1 MGSSDASPASPPLR
15 AVYVD
20 ALNFARLLFFCDEGS
35 GSSGGGSDDGA
46 GAEDAAVVGS
56 PAALRAAGARVAAFA
71 AAARRSGL
79 RAVAFVDL
87 ACVSEEA
94 RAKRRAR
101 RERGVREAARGV
113 PHAAPQLLC
122 EMLDATG
129 VEVRLSR
136 EADCDDTLAAHA
148 AADGV
153 DVLSRDRDFSR
164 YFLRRAGEGAAA
176 RAGGSDDEP
185 ARLRVF
191 AGVDE
196 RALARGSLVLTCR
209 AAPPAASSSFPS
221 APSPRLLP
229 SPPPRFWTAR
239 DAPLLMR
246 LLRLTRAFDAGAPSP
261 LTRALGNAHA
271 ATRQLRRALYS
282 VVFAGDGPGVR
293 VRESWPEWDAAAGAV
308 AWREEEVLVGE
319 GGAGS
324 DEAAAAAAADALRLL
339 LGPPDAAF
347 AACFPREARALCGD
361 DAALGAGDGAAA
373 AAAAAANTPPAR
385 VSAAKWRA
393 HAHACRAVVLELCA
407 AATGSSLLGM
417 LARDARL

>member
-1 MGSSDASPASPPLR
+1 MGSSDASPAPPPLR

-20 ALNFARLLFFCDEGS
+20 ALNFARLLFFCDD
-35 GSSGGGSDDGA
+35 SSGGA

-56 PAALRAAGARVAAFA
+56 PAALRAAGARAAAFA

-79 RAVAFVDL
+79 RAVAFLDL

-122 EMLDATG
+122 EMLDAAG

-148 AADGV
+148 AADRA

-164 YFLRRAGEGAAA
+164 YFVRRAEEGAVAGA
-176 RAGGSDDEP
+176 RGSDDEP

-196 RALARGSLVLTCR
+196 RALARGSLVLACR
-209 AAPPAASSSFPS
+209 AAPPAASSFPS

-239 DAPLLMR
+239 DAPLLTR

-271 ATRQLRRALYS
+271 ATRQLRRALYA

-308 AWREEEVLVGE
+308 AWREEDVLVGE

-373 AAAAAANTPPAR
+373 AAAAAPPAR

-393 HAHACRAVVLELCA
+393 HAHACRAVAFELCA
-407 AATGSSLLGM
+407 AATGASLVGM

>member
-1 MGSSDASPASPPLR
+1 MGSSDASPAPPPLR

-20 ALNFARLLFFCDEGS
+20 ALNFARLLFFCDENGS
-35 GSSGGGSDDGA
+35 SDDGA

-56 PAALRAAGARVAAFA
+56 PAALRAAGARAAAFA

-122 EMLDATG
+122 EMLDAAG

-136 EADCDDTLAAHA
+136 EADCDDSLAAHA
-148 AADGV
+148 AADGA
-153 DVLSRDRDFSR
+153 DVLSRDRDFAR
-164 YFLRRAGEGAAA
+164 YFVRRAGEGAAA
-176 RAGGSDDEP
+176 GAKGSDDEP

-196 RALARGSLVLTCR
+196 RALARGSLVLACR
-209 AAPPAASSSFPS
+209 ATPPASSSPS

-239 DAPLLMR
+239 DAPLLTR

-282 VVFAGDGPGVR
+282 IVFAGEGPGVR
-293 VRESWPEWDAAAGAV
+293 VRESWPEWDAGAGAV
-308 AWREEEVLVGE
+308 AWREEEVIVGE
-319 GGAGS
+319 GEGVL
-324 DEAAAAAAADALRLL
+324 DEAAAAAEADALRLL

-347 AACFPREARALCGD
+347 AACFPREARALRG
-361 DAALGAGDGAAA
+361 DAALGAGGAAA
-373 AAAAAANTPPAR
+373 TAAAANAPPAR

-393 HAHACRAVVLELCA
+393 HAHACRAVALELCA
-407 AATGSSLLGM
+407 AATGASLFGM

>member
-20 ALNFARLLFFCDEGS
+20 ALNFARLLFFCDDN
-35 GSSGGGSDDGA
+35 GGGSGGA

-56 PAALRAAGARVAAFA
+56 PAALRAAGARAAAFA

-94 RAKRRAR
+94 RAKRRER

-122 EMLDATG
+122 EMLDAAG

-148 AADGV
+148 AADGA

-164 YFLRRAGEGAAA
+164 YFVRRAGEGAAA
-176 RAGGSDDEP
+176 GAGGSDDEP

-196 RALARGSLVLTCR
+196 RALARGSMVLTCR
-209 AAPPAASSSFPS
+209 AAPPAASSFPS

-239 DAPLLMR
+239 DAPLLTR

-271 ATRQLRRALYS
+271 ATRQLRRALYA

-293 VRESWPEWDAAAGAV
+293 VRESWPEWDAGAGAV
-308 AWREEEVLVGE
+308 AWHEEEVLVSE
-319 GGAGS
+319 GKGG
-324 DEAAAAAAADALRLL
+324 DEAAAVAAEEALRLL

-347 AACFPREARALCGD
+347 AACFPREARTLCGD
-361 DAALGAGDGAAA
+361 AAIGAGDGAAA
-373 AAAAAANTPPAR
+373 AAAAAANAPPAR

-393 HAHACRAVVLELCA
+393 HAHACRAVALELCA
-407 AATGSSLLGM
+407 AATGASLFEM
-417 LARDARL
+417 LERDARL